1 MKKKIALL
9 LIGSVFL
16 GGMPF
21 ISVKAENSNQITEK
35 MITEETTT
43 EVPEREEPVIKETIT
58 EEQEQD
64 EPVMEE
70 VPQEEEKQ
78 QEDNMEGQNDE
89 SEEAEDKQIKSRQVV
104 NIDQGW
110 DFTINDSTAEGWGIP
125 DGKTSGTV
133 DLPHCWEYVHPS
145 KSYIPQFNQKTVTY
159 TKTVDISEMKNKNLF
174 LKFYG
179 SSRNTQV
186 FIDGEEVGT
195 HIGGYSAFVFDI
207 SDKAEGKDQITI
219 TANVTNLDTT
229 SIPINV
235 DYTQWAGIYRDVELI
250 STDDQYIATE
260 DYGNDGIYID
270 YSVQKNKAFVK
281 LKTEL
286 SNKAGMA
293 ENLKLVTEIQDADGN
308 SICRDERTVTVEA
321 ESIAAGVETN
331 YCIPFVHLW
340 NGTEDPYLY
349 TMKVE
354 LYDELGENLLDMVSK
369 KFGVRTYEI
378 KNGRFYLNGN
388 RYEIHGVGLHQDR
401 ENYGNAVPKELKKQD
416 MDLMQEMGVN
426 AIRTSHYP
434 HDQYV
439 YDQADERGWIVYAEI
454 PYYLLLSNSES
465 YQTSINEQL
474 KEMIHQGYNH
484 PSIMMWGIQN
494 EVYQSDQFAQ
504 FGNEFKVDKETL
516 VAFNK
521 GLAELAQREDK
532 SRYIVQAEIDWTSA
546 NEAAAEWSRDGKVD
560 YSGVNL
566 YIGFKSDVSNG
577 GEKGRKKITDI
588 LNKKIDDYKKIYQ
601 TDSLMITEYGAGA
614 NINQHTSIDENF
626 SWKGSDESGAVHY
639 EEYQSYLVEI
649 YYKLIQDR
657 GDIPLSFVW
666 NMFDFSCYR
675 NEGSVPRTNTKG
687 LICYDHETKK
697 DAFYFYKANWN
708 KTEKFV
714 YLTSKRYSERKKR
727 TDEIKAYSNCDKVEL
742 FVNNKSIGY
751 GEKQQSGV
759 FVWENVTL
767 DKDKDNSIKVVGTA
781 DGKEYIDEVS
791 DIDITTSITYQAHV
805 QDKGWMDEVSDGAV
819 AGTTGEAKQMEAVKV
834 RISNGDCEGSIEYRT
849 HVQNKGW
856 LDWVKDGEL
865 SGTSGEALQMET
877 IQLKLT
883 GEIEEKYDVYY
894 RAHVENVGW
903 LDWAKNGEAAGTA
916 GYGYQME
923 ALEIRLVNKEMGA
936 PGKTDMPMKQRMI
949 EYQTHVEESGD
960 GNWIYDG
967 NLSGSVGKAK
977 RLEGIRINILSIPNV
992 NVKYCTHVQD
1002 IGWQREKENGQL
1014 AGTKGK
1020 AKRLEAIKIYLSGKD
1035 ADKYDIYYQV
1045 HAQDYGWLDWA
1056 KNGEAAGTEGLSK
1069 RLEAIRIVVLNRGE
1083 VAPGNTDRTFVKK
1096 VEK

>member
-1 MKKKIALL
+1 MYQTAVKK
-9 LIGSVFL
+9 
-16 GGMPF
+16 
-21 ISVKAENSNQITEK
+21 
-35 MITEETTT
+35 
-43 EVPEREEPVIKETIT
+43 
-58 EEQEQD
+58 
-64 EPVMEE
+64 
-70 VPQEEEKQ
+70 EEKR
-78 QEDNMEGQNDE
+78 
-89 SEEAEDKQIKSRQVV
+89 SQI
-104 NIDQGW
+104 
-110 DFTINDSTAEGWGIP
+110 
-125 DGKTSGTV
+125 
-133 DLPHCWEYVHPS
+133 
-145 KSYIPQFNQKTVTY
+145 
-159 TKTVDISEMKNKNLF
+159 
-174 LKFYG
+174 
-179 SSRNTQV
+179 
-186 FIDGEEVGT
+186 FI
-195 HIGGYSAFVFDI
+195 H
-207 SDKAEGKDQITI
+207 
-219 TANVTNLDTT
+219 
-229 SIPINV
+229 
-235 DYTQWAGIYRDVELI
+235 
-250 STDDQYIATE
+250 
-260 DYGNDGIYID
+260 
-270 YSVQKNKAFVK
+270 
-281 LKTEL
+281 
-286 SNKAGMA
+286 
-293 ENLKLVTEIQDADGN
+293 
-308 SICRDERTVTVEA
+308 
-321 ESIAAGVETN
+321 
-331 YCIPFVHLW
+331 
-340 NGTEDPYLY
+340 
-349 TMKVE
+349 
-354 LYDELGENLLDMVSK
+354 
-369 KFGVRTYEI
+369 
-378 KNGRFYLNGN
+378 
-388 RYEIHGVGLHQDR
+388 
-401 ENYGNAVPKELKKQD
+401 
-416 MDLMQEMGVN
+416 
-426 AIRTSHYP
+426 
-434 HDQYV
+434 
-439 YDQADERGWIVYAEI
+439 
-454 PYYLLLSNSES
+454 
-465 YQTSINEQL
+465 
-474 KEMIHQGYNH
+474 
-484 PSIMMWGIQN
+484 
-494 EVYQSDQFAQ
+494 
-504 FGNEFKVDKETL
+504 
-516 VAFNK
+516 
-521 GLAELAQREDK
+521 
-532 SRYIVQAEIDWTSA
+532 
-546 NEAAAEWSRDGKVD
+546 
-560 YSGVNL
+560 
-566 YIGFKSDVSNG
+566 
-577 GEKGRKKITDI
+577 
-588 LNKKIDDYKKIYQ
+588 KKIDDYKKIYQ

-639 EEYQSYLVEI
+639 EEYQSYLMEI